1 MARVPRATRLVGPGK
16 VIHCTPD
23 RELDGCRV
31 RTSGLCP
38 RSESPV
44 TYNSRSHP
52 ACRDVDIE
60 VYCCVRYLYI
70 ALLFGALG
78 QQLTALFLVGLWC

>member
-1 MARVPRATRLVGPGK
+1 MGAYFGSLPTIK
-16 VIHCTPD
+16 V
-23 RELDGCRV
+23 
-31 RTSGLCP
+31 TSHN
-38 RSESPV
+38 
-44 TYNSRSHP
+44 NSRSHP

>member
-1 MARVPRATRLVGPGK
+1 MDQLYELVSHATVKKARK
-16 VIHCTPD
+16 K
-23 RELDGCRV
+23 V